1 MIDTDTPLPAE
12 AGNRAEDRLGQR
24 RRFLQLAGTATV
36 AFGLSACGGSD
47 GGSASPT
54 PTPSSTPTPSPTSTS
69 TVALD
74 VDYLNFALQ
83 LQYLSAQYFALGTTG
98 SGIAASLLTGKGTQG
113 TVTGGAQITFSDAIF
128 GQYAREIAANE
139 LALVGLLRSAVGS
152 AAVAAQPAIDLSSAV
167 SGGFTRL
174 ARAGG
179 YIGPADTFD
188 AFASEQN
195 FLLGAFILQ
204 DVMVS
209 AYIGMVP
216 SLTTLI
222 YINAAAD
229 ILATKSHNAA
239 LIRQLLYARGTA
251 SRTATDQLSNARDAL
266 DGASDIDQG
275 VTGNA
280 TVANVV
286 PSNVDGIVF
295 GRSPG
300 QVLNVLYTNHAAVTG
315 GGFYPNGV
323 TSTYFKVSGA
333 N

>member
-1 MIDTDTPLPAE
+1 MIDTDTPILAPDAQD
-12 AGNRAEDRLGQR
+12 GRPGQR
-24 RRFLQLAGTATV
+24 RRFLQLAGTATI
-36 AFGLSACGGSD
+36 ALGLSACGGSGD
-47 GGSASPT
+47 GGGSPT
-54 PTPSSTPTPSPTSTS
+54 PTPSGTPTPSPTSTS

-74 VDYLNFALQ
+74 VDTLNFALQ

-98 SGIAASLLTGKGTQG
+98 TGIAAALLTGTGTQG
-113 TVTGGAQITFSDAIF
+113 TVTGGAQITFADAIF

-152 AAVAAQPAIDLSSAV
+152 AAIASQPAIDLSSAV
-167 SGGFTRL
+167 TGGFTRL

-209 AYIGMVP
+209 AYIGMTP
-216 SLTTLI
+216 ALTNLV
-222 YINAAAD
+222 YINVAAD
-229 ILATKSHNAA
+229 ILATKSFNAA
-239 LIRQLLYARGTA
+239 LIRQQLYNRGTA
-251 SRTATDQLSNARDAL
+251 LRTATDQFSAARDAL

-275 VTGNA
+275 VSGNA
-280 TVANVV
+280 TVSNVV
-286 PSNVDGIVF
+286 ASNVDGIVF
-295 GRSPG
+295 GRTPA